1 MNAGP
6 LSLVDL
12 LTSAGHRFVI
22 PVYQRPYSWDEEQ
35 CERLWQDILA
45 VGRRPRGATHFT
57 GAVVWIQDGT
67 MSAAGVTPLL
77 VIDGQQRI
85 TTLTLLLIALAEYA
99 REHAPAGASAG
110 APVARSAAAPAA
122 APPSAAPATP
132 SAIALPPL
140 VFSSEKI
147 LDDGYLVDPSHHGDD
162 HYRLTLTQGDESTL
176 RSLLDHLENTD
187 APVDR
192 SSTRLL
198 ANLDFFRRR
207 LAGIADTNVVWTGL
221 RRLEV
226 VSISLTQGH
235 DDPQLIFET
244 MNSTGKDLSVAD
256 LVRNEV
262 LMGLPIDD
270 QADLYRNQWRP
281 IEEILSPVR
290 NSGPA
295 AGASRAA
302 GAKAGSADPSA
313 GGSGSGASGS
323 ATATADDKR
332 FDGFLH
338 DWLTVVNAPAPV
350 VSRDLFREFRRYRE
364 AREDATVGALGGS
377 VSAGAAAGTVAGGA
391 AGGSTAGVSET
402 SVSVVPLL
410 REMRRFAGHYAA
422 IAFRGTEDPRLDAAL
437 ARLRML
443 DVSVAWPLVM
453 TLLDWH
459 DGQSS
464 VGTASDPWQ
473 GSARDWLPSDPGSIA
488 PVPAGYGPMAAGMA
502 YDGMA
507 DEAADYESTGPGA
520 GLGAGTGTGLGG
532 DSAGQAA
539 SALST
544 PDLVSMLRTIDSYL
558 FRRMACGVAGNGLG
572 GFLSSLIARLD
583 QVRRDGGNIREA
595 FEAMLLGEAGTT
607 RRMPDDEEFRSTL
620 VTRDCYAFRRSLYLL
635 ATLENSRRPRNPID
649 FAHGVYTIEHIMPRN
664 ALAHE
669 EWRSMLGPD
678 CEDMFERDANR
689 LGNLTLTAY
698 NSELSDASFEEKRS
712 RLIGGYD
719 GSGLDIDRTL
729 RAAKVWTDE
738 TITARGEE
746 LAERAVGTWP
756 MPYLPQDVIERY
768 RETRRAGRGGA
779 RGGDGVAGAGASSDG
794 RSAAGRPA
802 VGFRDL
808 CLFGLLDSGD
818 VLVGRSAKYPAR
830 AVVTDDYRIR
840 LENGEEFDSPSAAAH
855 RAIALAGGSAKAN
868 GWDFWGA
875 DGSSLAAV
883 RSRYLRAIG
892 GVRTADKTS
901 TRRMFW
907 EDFHRYCAGRPDV
920 VDAFGDLS
928 LRKSG
933 TGSWTSYGIGGSG
946 CHVDALLG
954 LRDGYVGVD
963 LYFSDVDRYRRLV
976 ERRGR
981 VEMLLTP
988 ITGGAPGRVAGGTS
1002 AGAEQGAG
1010 VHWDAPDAA
1019 RQSRAIVVRR
1029 DAGFDSG
1036 DWTDLY
1042 RWLAD
1047 GMLLMRKAARLA
1059 R

>member
-1 MNAGP
+1 LAF
-6 LSLVDL
+6 SC
-12 LTSAGHRFVI
+12 
-22 PVYQRPYSWDEEQ
+22 EE
-35 CERLWQDILA
+35 IL
-45 VGRRPRGATHFT
+45 G
-57 GAVVWIQDGT
+57 
-67 MSAAGVTPLL
+67 S
-77 VIDGQQRI
+77 
-85 TTLTLLLIALAEYA
+85 
-99 REHAPAGASAG
+99 
-110 APVARSAAAPAA
+110 
-122 APPSAAPATP
+122 
-132 SAIALPPL
+132 
-140 VFSSEKI
+140 
-147 LDDGYLVDPSHHGDD
+147 GYLVNPYRHGDE

-176 RSLLDHLENTD
+176 RSLLDHLENPD

-192 SSTRLL
+192 SSARLL
-198 ANLDFFRRR
+198 ANLDLFRRR
-207 LAGIADTNVVWTGL
+207 LEGIANPNVVWTGL
-221 RRLEV
+221 QRLEV
-226 VSISLTQGH
+226 VSISLTQGQ

-281 IEEILSPVR
+281 IEEILSPAP
-290 NSGPA
+290 NSGPS
-295 AGASRAA
+295 AGAGGVA
-302 GAKAGSADPSA
+302 GAGAGSAASAA
-313 GGSGSGASGS
+313 GGSGSGGSGS
-323 ATATADDKR
+323 AASIADDRR

-338 DWLTVVNAPAPV
+338 DWLTVVNAPTPV

-377 VSAGAAAGTVAGGA
+377 VSAGAAAGA
-391 AGGSTAGVSET
+391 AGALTTGVSET

-422 IAFRGTEDPRLDAAL
+422 IAFHRAEGPKLDAVL
-437 ARLRML
+437 ARLHML

-459 DGQSS
+459 DGQSA

-473 GSARDWLPSDPGSIA
+473 VSADDWLPADLGSIA
-488 PVPAGYGPMAAGMA
+488 PGPAGYGPMAAGMA

-507 DEAADYESTGPGA
+507 DEAADYGSAGRGVGPGA
-520 GLGAGTGTGLGG
+520 GTGIGFGG
-532 DSAGQAA
+532 GSAGQMA
-539 SALST
+539 SALSMS
-544 PDLVSMLRTIDSYL
+544 DLVSMLRMLDSYL

-583 QVRRDGGNIREA
+583 QVRRDGGNVREA

-620 VTRDCYAFRRSLYLL
+620 ATRDCYAFRRSLYLL
-635 ATLENSRRPRNPID
+635 AMLENSRRPRNPID

-669 EWRSMLGPD
+669 EWRSMLGDD
-678 CEDMFERDANR
+678 CEDVFTRDVNR

-698 NSELSDASFEEKRS
+698 NSELSDGSFEGKRR

-719 GSGLDIDRTL
+719 GSGLGIDVAL
-729 RAAKVWTDE
+729 RAAKAWTDE
-738 TITARGEE
+738 TITARGNE

-768 RETRRAGRGGA
+768 RETRRGMRGGV
-779 RGGDGVAGAGASSDG
+779 RGATGGVGAGVSSDA
-794 RSAAGRPA
+794 SAAGRPT

-901 TRRMFW
+901 TRLMFW
-907 EDFHRYCAGRPDV
+907 EDFHRCCAGRPDV

-933 TGSWTSYGIGGSG
+933 TGSWTSYGIGESG

-963 LYFSDVDRYRRLV
+963 LYFSDANRYRRLV

-988 ITGGAPGRVAGGTS
+988 ITGGAPGRLASGTS
-1002 AGAEQGAG
+1002 AGAEQGVG
-1010 VHWDAPDAA
+1010 LHWDAPDAA
-1019 RQSRAIVVRR
+1019 RQGRAIVVRR
-1029 DAGFDSG
+1029 DADFDSG

-1042 RWLAD
+1042 RWLAG
-1047 GMLLMRKAARLA
+1047 GMLLMREAARLSG
-1059 R
+1059 